1 MSNSKDAVRKIL
13 DAVKADKRTSLT
25 APEGKLVCDAYGIPV
40 PKEGVAKS
48 AAEAAKIAT
57 DMGFPVVMK
66 IVSPDI
72 LHKTEAGGV
81 MVGVKTAADAEKNY
95 ATILANAKKYKA
107 DAKIEGIQVQQMLLG
122 GQEVIIGAV
131 TDGSFGKLVAFGLGG
146 VLVEVL
152 KDITFRLAPATKED
166 ALSMLD
172 GIQAHEMLKGVR
184 GSDPANRD
192 AIADIIVNVSK
203 LITDFPEIAEM
214 DLNPVFATK
223 SNAIAADVRIV
234 VDFEPKPPRP
244 RPNHDD
250 IVRQMNRIM
259 KPKSVAVIGAS
270 AENGKIGN
278 SVMKNLINGGYKGE
292 IYPIHPKAD
301 EIMGKKVYKSVKDV
315 PGEVDIAVFAIPAN
329 FVAGALIE
337 CGEKK
342 VVGAIL
348 IPSGYAETGN
358 IKGQEEIQAIGQ
370 KYGIRLMGP
379 NIYGFYY
386 THANLCATFCTA
398 YDVKG
403 SAALSSQSGGIGM
416 AIIGFSRSAKMGVS
430 AIVGLGNKSDI
441 DEDDLLTF
449 FEQDDNTQIIAQH
462 CEDLKDGRAFAE
474 VAKRVSK
481 KKPIVVLKA
490 GRTSAGAKAASSHTG
505 ALAGNDKIY
514 EDVFNQSGVIRAR
527 SLRDMLEFARGIP
540 VLPTPKGE
548 NVVIITGA
556 GGSGVLLSD
565 ACIDNNLQA
574 DDDPAGSRCGVPQV
588 HPAVRRG
595 RQPGRHHR
603 RRAADHL
610 RQHRQAR
617 ARRPAHPFADPRLLA
632 HHRDA
637 ADGVCEEHGRG
648 EERDEG
654 QGHREADRGLAGRRH
669 RGRGSR
675 RLSLPERHRRL
686 RLLDRNSGRGARRE
700 VQVGARRG
708 PAVSVNSSHSGMR
721 ASRGPGMRIP
731 GSRCA
736 RTGMHGNQARF
747 AFQPSR
753 CHRPIQRRGDGE
765 AGAGRQR
772 IDHEILKS
780 GMPARRPELQN
791 LDHADHHDG
800 DRCREQPVPRIG
812 QAEASPTRTK
822 ASACSPSWP
831 RSECGRK
838 RGGPSVA
845 KVTAAARSQ
854 AMILRMMV
862 IATG

>member
-13 DAVKADKRTSLT
+13 DSVKADKRTSLT

-48 AAEAAKIAT
+48 ASEAAKLAA

-72 LHKTEAGGV
+72 LHKTESGGV
-81 MVGVKTAADAEKNY
+81 VVGVKSAADAEANY

-107 DAKIEGIQVQQMLLG
+107 DAKIEGIQVQQMLMG

-172 GIQAHEMLKGVR
+172 GIQAAEMLKGVR

-203 LITDFPEIAEM
+203 LITDFPEISEM

-234 VDFEPKPPRP
+234 LDFAPPPPRP

-329 FVAGALIE
+329 FVAQALIE

-358 IKGQEEIQAIGQ
+358 MKGQEEIQAIGQ

-386 THANLCATFCTA
+386 TPANLCATFCTA

-403 SAALSSQSGGIGM
+403 GAALSSQSGGIGM

-449 FEQDDNTQIIAQH
+449 FEQDDNTKIIAQH

-565 ACIDNNLQA
+565 ACIDNKLSLMTIPPDLDAAFRKFIPPFGAAGNPVDITGGEPPITYVNTVKLGLE
-574 DDDPAGSRCGVPQV
+574 DPRIHSLTLGYWHTIVTPPMVFAKNMVEVKNAMKAKGIEKPIVASLAGDIEVEE
-588 HPAVRRG
+588 
-595 RQPGRHHR
+595 
-603 RRAADHL
+603 AADYL
-610 RQHRQAR
+610 YQNGIVAY
-617 ARRPAHPFADPRLLA
+617 AYSTEIPVAVLGAKYKWA
-632 HHRDA
+632 
-637 ADGVCEEHGRG
+637 
-648 EERDEG
+648 
-654 QGHREADRGLAGRRH
+654 
-669 RGRGSR
+669 
-675 RLSLPERHRRL
+675 
-686 RLLDRNSGRGARRE
+686 RGA
-700 VQVGARRG
+700 G
-708 PAVSVNSSHSGMR
+708 
-721 ASRGPGMRIP
+721 
-731 GSRCA
+731 
-736 RTGMHGNQARF
+736 
-747 AFQPSR
+747 
-753 CHRPIQRRGDGE
+753 
-765 AGAGRQR
+765 
-772 IDHEILKS
+772 L
-780 GMPARRPELQN
+780 L
-791 LDHADHHDG
+791 
-800 DRCREQPVPRIG
+800 
-812 QAEASPTRTK
+812 
-822 ASACSPSWP
+822 
-831 RSECGRK
+831 
-838 RGGPSVA
+838 
-845 KVTAAARSQ
+845 
-854 AMILRMMV
+854 
-862 IATG
+862 

>member
-1 MSNSKDAVRKIL
+1 MSNSKDAVRKVL
-13 DAVKADKRTSLT
+13 DVVKADKRTSLT

-48 AAEAAKIAT
+48 ATEAAKIAT

-81 MVGVKTAADAEKNY
+81 IVGVKTATDVEKNY
-95 ATILANAKKYKA
+95 ATILANAQKYKS
-107 DAKIEGIQVQQMLLG
+107 DAKIEGIQIQQMLLG

-152 KDITFRLAPATKED
+152 KDITFRLAPATKQD

-184 GSDPANRD
+184 GSDPVNRE
-192 AIADIIVNVSK
+192 AIADIIVNVSR

-214 DLNPVFATK
+214 DLNPVFASK
-223 SNAIAADVRIV
+223 ANSIAADVRIV

-292 IYPIHPKAD
+292 IYPIHPKAE
-301 EIMGKKVYKSVKDV
+301 EILGKKVYKSVKDI
-315 PGEVDIAVFAIPAN
+315 PGDVDIAVFAIPASL
-329 FVAGALIE
+329 VAGALVE

-358 IKGQEEIQAIGQ
+358 MKGQEEIQAIGQ

-449 FEQDDNTQIIAQH
+449 FEQDENTQIIAQH

-565 ACIDNNLQA
+565 ACIDNKLSLMTIPPDLDTAFRKFIPPFGAAGNPVDITGGEPPITYVNTVKLGLE
-574 DDDPAGSRCGVPQV
+574 DPRIHALILGYWHTIVTPPMVFARNMVEVKNEMKAKGIEKPIVASLAGDIEVEE
-588 HPAVRRG
+588 
-595 RQPGRHHR
+595 
-603 RRAADHL
+603 AADYL
-610 RQHRQAR
+610 YQNGIVAY
-617 ARRPAHPFADPRLLA
+617 AYSTEIPVAVL
-632 HHRDA
+632 
-637 ADGVCEEHGRG
+637 
-648 EERDEG
+648 
-654 QGHREADRGLAGRRH
+654 
-669 RGRGSR
+669 
-675 RLSLPERHRRL
+675 
-686 RLLDRNSGRGARRE
+686 GAKYKW
-700 VQVGARRG
+700 AW
-708 PAVSVNSSHSGMR
+708 
-721 ASRGPGMRIP
+721 
-731 GSRCA
+731 
-736 RTGMHGNQARF
+736 
-747 AFQPSR
+747 
-753 CHRPIQRRGDGE
+753 
-765 AGAGRQR
+765 GAG
-772 IDHEILKS
+772 L
-780 GMPARRPELQN
+780 L
-791 LDHADHHDG
+791 
-800 DRCREQPVPRIG
+800 
-812 QAEASPTRTK
+812 
-822 ASACSPSWP
+822 
-831 RSECGRK
+831 
-838 RGGPSVA
+838 
-845 KVTAAARSQ
+845 
-854 AMILRMMV
+854 
-862 IATG
+862 